1 MMKKIGIL
9 TSGGDCPGLNTAIK
23 AMVQHCELQGL
34 QPIGIRYGTNGLLA
48 RPVDTVALESGN
60 HPYGLDWWR
69 QGGTVLGTT
78 NKGNPFSP
86 STTGKTTNYSSEI
99 IEGLKKTGVEG
110 LIAIG
115 GDGSLDILYRLSQ
128 QGPFNL
134 VMVPK
139 TIDNDVGGTEI
150 AIGHDTA
157 VMVAT
162 TALDDLK
169 PTAASHSRI
178 MVLEVMGRGTGHIA
192 LSCGIA
198 GGADVILIPE
208 IPYHLPNITQH
219 IQKIQKSGRN
229 FALVVVAEGL
239 KKEPAKK
246 TFSQHDAATDLGIG
260 QYLVEKLEK
269 STGMESRVT
278 VLGHVQRGAPPN
290 ARDRLLAATYGV
302 HAVELAVQNKWGQ
315 LVIWKNNQVDHIPLA
330 SLSPQQIQPIINK
343 SLLNTARGLGICLGD
358 R

>member
-1 MMKKIGIL
+1 MKKIGIL

-48 RPVDTVALESGN
+48 RPVDIVALESGN

-86 STTGKTTNYSSEI
+86 STTGKNTNHSSYM
-99 IEGLKKTGVEG
+99 IEGLKKIGVEG

-134 VMVPK
+134 VMIPK

-178 MVLEVMGRGTGHIA
+178 MVLEVMGRGSGHIA

-208 IPYHLPNITQH
+208 IPYHLPNITRH

-246 TFSQHDAATDLGIG
+246 TFSQDAVTDLGIG
-260 QYLVEKLEK
+260 HYLTEQLEK

-330 SLSPQQIQPIINK
+330 NLSPQQAQPRINS

-358 R
+358 M

>member
-1 MMKKIGIL
+1 MKKIGIL

-23 AMVQHCELQGL
+23 AIVQHCEVQGFI
-34 QPIGIRYGTNGLLA
+34 PIGIKQGTHGLSK
-48 RPVDTVALESGN
+48 RPVDIVTLDLNN
-60 HPYGLDWWR
+60 HSYGLDWWR
-69 QGGTVLGTT
+69 QGGTVLETT

-86 STTGKTTNYSSEI
+86 AFKGKRNEYTAQL

-115 GDGSLDILYRLSQ
+115 GDGSLDILYRLSK
-128 QGPFNL
+128 QGQFNL
-134 VMVPK
+134 IMIPK

-162 TALDDLK
+162 TALDDLQ
-169 PTAASHSRI
+169 PTAASHRRI
-178 MVLEVMGRGTGHIA
+178 MVLEVMGRGSGHIA

-198 GGADVILIPE
+198 GEADVILIPE
-208 IPYHLPNITQH
+208 IPYHLKNITRHLQR
-219 IQKIQKSGRN
+219 IKKKGRN

-239 KKEPAKK
+239 KKPAVRQSLQSDNK
-246 TFSQHDAATDLGIG
+246 ADLSMGHYIAE
-260 QYLVEKLEK
+260 QLEK
-269 STGMESRVT
+269 STGIESRVT
-278 VLGHVQRGAPPN
+278 VLGHVQRGAAPN
-290 ARDRLLAATYGV
+290 ARDRLLAAAYGV

-315 LVIWKNNQVDHIPLA
+315 LVIWKNNQVNHLPLA
-330 SLSPQQIQPIINK
+330 HLSRQPTLSMINQ

-358 R
+358 I

>member
-1 MMKKIGIL
+1 MKKIGIL

-23 AMVQHCELQGL
+23 AIVQHCELQGL

-48 RPVDTVALESGN
+48 RPVDIVALEAGN

-86 STTGKTTNYSSEI
+86 STTGKTTNRSFQM
-99 IEGLKKTGVEG
+99 IEGLKKIGIEG

-134 VMVPK
+134 VMIPK

-162 TALDDLK
+162 RALDDLK

-198 GGADVILIPE
+198 GGADVILTPE
-208 IPYHLPNITQH
+208 IPYRLKNITRH
-219 IQKIQKSGRN
+219 IQKIQKSERN
-229 FALVVVAEGL
+229 FALVVVAEGV
-239 KKEPAKK
+239 KKERAKK
-246 TFSQHDAATDLGIG
+246 TFSQDDGTDLGIG
-260 QYLVEKLEK
+260 HYLTEQLEK

-302 HAVELAVQNKWGQ
+302 HAVELAVQNKWGR

-330 SLSPQQIQPIINK
+330 GLSPQQAQATLNS
-343 SLLNTARGLGICLGD
+343 SLVNTARGLGICLGD
-358 R
+358 M

>member
-302 HAVELAVQNKWGQ
+302 HAVELAVQNKWGR

-330 SLSPQQIQPIINK
+330 GLSPQQAQATLNS
-343 SLLNTARGLGICLGD
+343 SLVNTARGLGICLGD
-358 R
+358 M

>member
-302 HAVELAVQNKWGQ
+302 HAVELAVQNKWGR

>member
-208 IPYHLPNITQH
+208 IPYHLSNITQH